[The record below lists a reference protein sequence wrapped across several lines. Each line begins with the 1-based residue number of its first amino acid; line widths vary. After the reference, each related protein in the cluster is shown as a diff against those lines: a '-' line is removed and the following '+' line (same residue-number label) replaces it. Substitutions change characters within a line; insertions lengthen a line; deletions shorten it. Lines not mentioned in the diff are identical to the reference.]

1 MDLRHFRC
9 FLAVADCLHFSR
21 AAELLHISPPAL
33 TKHIQEAEKMLGV
46 RLFNRTKR
54 SVSLTSA
61 GEIFQVEARQA
72 LEQFAQAELS
82 VRRAGRGE
90 IGRLEVG
97 YVAST
102 AYSGV
107 LQRELSAF
115 RRLYPDLEVNPR
127 EGALAKLPQY
137 IDGGTLDVAFL
148 RPPVTYPAGI
158 DAVLIARE
166 RFVVALHD
174 GSPHAK
180 SKRIDP
186 AQLRNERFI
195 LPEQESGTL
204 EVGRRGAFHPNI
216 VTRPGR
222 LVAVVTMVSL
232 GTGIAIVPHSVV
244 DRIIIPDVS
253 YREIEGNIVPSEIAV
268 AYRRHEKAP
277 AVRAFIEQIRG
288 TAAANAA
295 RSAHT

>member
-33 TKHIQEAEKMLGV
+33 TKHIQEAERLLGV

-61 GEIFQVEARQA
+61 GEIFQVEARRA
-72 LEQFAQAELS
+72 LDQFAQAELS

-107 LQRELSAF
+107 LQKALSTF
-115 RRLYPDLEVNPR
+115 RKLHPDLEVNPR

-137 IDGGTLDVAFL
+137 IEGGTLDVAFL

-158 DAVLIARE
+158 EAILISRE
-166 RFVVALHD
+166 RFVVAVHND
-174 GSPHAK
+174 SPHAQLDE
-180 SKRIDP
+180 IEP
-186 AQLRNERFI
+186 AQLSREHFI

-204 EVGRRGAFHPNI
+204 EVGRRGGFHPHI
-216 VTRPGR
+216 VARPGR
-222 LVAVVTMVSL
+222 LVAVITMVSL
-232 GTGIAIVPHSVV
+232 GAGIAIVPHSVV

-253 YREIEGNIVPSEIAV
+253 YREIEGSIVPSEIAV

-277 AVRAFIEQIRG
+277 AARAFIEQIRQ
-288 TAAANAA
+288 TARA
-295 RSAHT
+295 TLGE